1 MVAKRQPRCNEAPA
15 RCAKLTPVQL
25 DFWFDL
31 SCPYAYLASQRLR
44 ALTSGRAVQLRYR
57 PMLLGGVFRAIGAGD
72 GPMATLPPA
81 KRDHLARDLIRWAD
95 LDGIPFAQPA
105 AHPMRTVRALRTLLG
120 LSEARWPEA
129 VHELYLSYWQ
139 RGEDLTRDEGIAAA
153 LGRAGLDE
161 ATIRGALAGAESEER
176 KAELFARTDEAVRL
190 GIFGAPAFVVHTAAQ
205 PLLIWGQDRMEWVAA
220 LLDGWRPPAPPP
232 PRRQDDEPAS
242 PAAAGPRPL
251 DFYFDIAS
259 PYAYLG
265 LTQIER
271 VAAGHL
277 LRLRPILLGGLFRAI
292 GTADVPLFTFP
303 EPKRRY
309 LGRELD
315 LWAAWWAQ
323 PFRFPAKFPQ
333 KTTTAQRL
341 LLGLG
346 DEPALQL
353 RLALAL
359 GRALWA
365 EGKDLEDE
373 ALLVEQMSAAGLADA
388 AARLAAT
395 KQPAAK
401 AALIAATDAAAA
413 AGVFGVPTC
422 IVDDGQGP
430 RRFWGQDRFR
440 LVRAALEGWRAAGEA
455 P

>member
-1 MVAKRQPRCNEAPA
+1 MVAKRHPRCNGASA

-120 LSEARWPEA
+120 LPEERWPAA
-129 VHELYLSYWQ
+129 VHELYVSYWQ
-139 RGEDLTRDEGIAAA
+139 RGEDITREEVIAAA

-161 ATIRGALAGAESEER
+161 ATIREALAGAESEER
-176 KAELFARTDEAVRL
+176 KAELFARTDEAVKL
-190 GIFGAPAFVVHTAAQ
+190 GVFGAPAFVVHTAAQ

-220 LLDGWRPPAPPP
+220 LLDGWQPPAPPE
-232 PRRQDDEPAS
+232 RRQEAEPA
-242 PAAAGPRPL
+242 PPTATTRPRPL

-271 VAAGHL
+271 VAAGHP

-365 EGKDLEDE
+365 DGKDLEDE
-373 ALLVEQMSAAGLADA
+373 DILVEQLRATGLTDA

-395 KQPAAK
+395 KEPAAK